1 MKEYIIV
8 CDDYK
13 YGLCSHK
20 YEASD
25 IFEAINQFEFEQ
37 NILDDIISITVR
49 G

>member
-1 MKEYIIV
+1 MKEYIIIY
-8 CDDYK
+8 DDFK

-25 IFEAINQFEFEQ
+25 IFEAINQFEFEE
-37 NILDDIISITVR
+37 NDTNNIISITVR